1 MRFANDEMQNNLE
14 EIISTYNNNDEDKEV
29 SAKDRWGKND
39 RYASEEANTY
49 FSQTIEESFAYP
61 FLVNTDERGDY
72 SLSVPPFLPYPVE
85 NGKVIIGYES
95 VQYGSF
101 LGLPVY
107 KYYLKFDYKI
117 PDNDTSC
124 GIVATAMIMQYYDR
138 KNYSTIPSAFIKA
151 KEGLII
157 YNLNKIS
164 TLTTDK
170 PIKYNPNKP
179 EYLAYHLHG
188 TLDSITAQGSST
200 GANNTLNLKEGLED
214 FYEKYQ
220 PVKGERKLIL
230 DSNAAYKN
238 IVGCIDSGNLAIGM
252 THLIGN
258 GYYKDANDV
267 WYQTGVERHHMVIYG
282 YCTSDSGELKDFICH
297 GGWKSANTSKLYVYK
312 TNFISNATTYVME
325 V

>member
-61 FLVNTDERGDY
+61 FLINTDERGDY

-170 PIKYNPNKP
+170 PI
-179 EYLAYHLHG
+179 
-188 TLDSITAQGSST
+188 
-200 GANNTLNLKEGLED
+200 
-214 FYEKYQ
+214 
-220 PVKGERKLIL
+220 
-230 DSNAAYKN
+230 
-238 IVGCIDSGNLAIGM
+238 
-252 THLIGN
+252 
-258 GYYKDANDV
+258 
-267 WYQTGVERHHMVIYG
+267 
-282 YCTSDSGELKDFICH
+282 
-297 GGWKSANTSKLYVYK
+297 
-312 TNFISNATTYVME
+312 
-325 V
+325 